1 MSKRIEELDKNFQ
14 AAPIKTEE
22 GFAWF
27 TVDKAPFV
35 VDGLPW
41 FKENGGEFY
50 RLPKRAQDVLRPV
63 LWELGTM
70 PSGGRVR
77 FKTDSPTL
85 RVRVRHSRNEI
96 AMTHMC

>member
-1 MSKRIEELDKNFQ
+1 MSKRIEDLDKNFK
-14 AAPIKTEE
+14 AAPVKPEDSLT
-22 GFAWF
+22 WH
-27 TVDKAPFV
+27 TVNAAPFV

-50 RLPKRAQDVLRPV
+50 RLPKRAKSVLRDA

-77 FKTDSPTL
+77 
-85 RVRVRHSRNEI
+85 R
-96 AMTHMC
+96 